1 MTALG
6 AAFVA
11 DQGTAVHVENS
22 TRSRAE
28 RCFVA
33 LCGKR
38 FVRATRTSQRATC
51 ERCRRLDDPFHTGKV
66 PYGPSTWVSILG
78 ERRAGQP
85 NARSALLSRDLI
97 TPQGEITPRGAMLAQ
112 DLTHPT
118 PWVDAAGIMHA
129 RLPATGRG
137 HGACG
142 ADLLSIGF
150 PADIGG
156 MSYVKLARAIE
167 LYADATV
174 DCMTCLTILAR
185 LP

>member
-6 AAFVA
+6 VAFVA
-11 DQGTAVHVENS
+11 DQGTVVHVENS
-22 TRSRAE
+22 TRSKAE

-33 LCGKR
+33 LCRKR
-38 FVRATRTSQRATC
+38 FVQATRTSQRATC
-51 ERCRRLDDPFHTGKV
+51 EKCCRLDDPFHAGKV
-66 PYGPSTWVSILG
+66 PYDPSTWVSILG

-112 DLTHPT
+112 DLTRPT
-118 PWVDAAGIMHA
+118 SWVDAAGIMHA
-129 RLPATGRG
+129 RLPAAGRN

-142 ADLLSIGF
+142 ANLLGIGRS
-150 PADIGG
+150 AGIGE
-156 MSYVKLARAIE
+156 MSYARLARATE

-174 DCMTCLTILAR
+174 DCMTCLTVLAR